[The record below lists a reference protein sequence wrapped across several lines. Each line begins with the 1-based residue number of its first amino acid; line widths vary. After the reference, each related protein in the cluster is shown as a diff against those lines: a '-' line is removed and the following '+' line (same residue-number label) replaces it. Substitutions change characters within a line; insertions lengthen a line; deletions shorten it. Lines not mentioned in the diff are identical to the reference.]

1 METTVFN
8 PIQRHLLEM
17 FSYDKSQE
25 GLEELKEVLFQYYSK
40 RMNTKLDELWDKGIL
55 DQKKLDEIAEM
66 DIHSLKKRQWLAGS
80 WYELSYSKHSSKESL
95 PCLVAILCGRKE
107 QALCI
112 Q

>member
-8 PIQRHLLEM
+8 PIQRYLLEM

-66 DIHSLKKRQWLAGS
+66 
-80 WYELSYSKHSSKESL
+80 ELS
-95 PCLVAILCGRKE
+95 
-107 QALCI
+107 I
-112 Q
+112 QQTDCSIWFSPHIPPFHCR

>member
-1 METTVFN
+1 
-8 PIQRHLLEM
+8 M

-66 DIHSLKKRQWLAGS
+66 DIYSLK
-80 WYELSYSKHSSKESL
+80 
-95 PCLVAILCGRKE
+95 
-107 QALCI
+107 
-112 Q
+112 

>member
-1 METTVFN
+1 MRNILDIIIINSIFDIEFITDIIMETTVFN

-66 DIHSLKKRQWLAGS
+66 DIHSLK
-80 WYELSYSKHSSKESL
+80 
-95 PCLVAILCGRKE
+95 
-107 QALCI
+107 
-112 Q
+112 

>member
-1 METTVFN
+1 MELQYST
-8 PIQRHLLEM
+8 PLQRHLLEM

-66 DIHSLKKRQWLAGS
+66 DIHSLK
-80 WYELSYSKHSSKESL
+80 
-95 PCLVAILCGRKE
+95 
-107 QALCI
+107 
-112 Q
+112 